1 MADAVEVIVD
11 WERFAQARAQLGA
24 NLVRVVG
31 YFRDDGK
38 KSVDAIEVALKTRN
52 AIQIIGPADLLKTDA
67 MQIGALTVAELAE
80 DIEFGARDCVE
91 WHQAPDS
98 LIAPVLQLRSI
109 FEESLAQLERE
120 VNPLAVRRAG

>member
-1 MADAVEVIVD
+1 MADAVEIIVD
-11 WERFAQARAQLGA
+11 WERFAQARAQLGGK
-24 NLVRVVG
+24 LVRVVG

-38 KSVDAIEVALKTRN
+38 KSVEAIEAALRTRN
-52 AIQIIGPADLLKTDA
+52 AINIIGPADLLKTDA

-91 WHQAPDS
+91 WHQSPDS
-98 LIAPVLQLRSI
+98 LIATVMQLRGV

-120 VNPLAVRRAG
+120 VNPLVVRRVG